1 MKLFSI
7 KHIKECSGSIV
18 VLILILGILGTFSI
32 YREPFLSGGAFPEAI
47 TSAIMSPPFGQRPMK
62 KAGKCAPGL
71 SKNTYKT
78 QWKLY
83 PRTPISSYAQV
94 TNNKQY
100 WRKPCNGTS
109 NPPTMCGGLYDNI
122 EIKKHHD
129 APMPPLSPQNS
140 VRVNYYV
147 SDAGRPP
154 EL

>member
-18 VLILILGILGTFSI
+18 VLILILGILGVFSI
-32 YREPFLSGGAFPEAI
+32 HRESFLSGGLFPEA
-47 TSAIMSPPFGQRPMK
+47 TTKALMSPPFGKRPMK
-62 KAGKCAPGL
+62 KTGKCAPGL
-71 SKNTYKT
+71 SKNTFHT

-83 PRTPISSYAQV
+83 PRTPLASYAQV

-100 WRKPCNGTS
+100 WRSPCNGTS
-109 NPPTMCGGLYDNI
+109 SPPTICGGLYDKI
-122 EIKKHHD
+122 EIKKPRR
-129 APMPPLSPQNS
+129 APTPPLSPKDS